1 MALKGKA
8 ALAMWWDIAPE
19 DRSGFEHW
27 HSTEHFAERL
37 AVPGFLSGAR
47 WVAVSGSPHYFVM
60 YELSGLDVLSSEP
73 YRERL
78 NNPTAWTTQ
87 TMARFRNMTRSQ
99 CLVRGSEGGG
109 VAHAMLTVRLAP
121 RADQARHLQAWIVQ
135 QALPAL
141 IAKPGVTA
149 AHLIEN
155 VVPAVPLSQQTAEQ
169 KLRGGDSV
177 ADWILL
183 VGGYDL
189 QAVSDLAKNELSE
202 DVLVRQGAA
211 LGAVAGIYRL
221 SHAMGAGDLA
231 PWQVKPA

>member
-19 DRSGFEHW
+19 DRPGFEQW
-27 HSTEHFAERL
+27 HSSEHFSERL
-37 AVPGFLSGAR
+37 AVPGFLSGTR

-78 NNPTAWTTQ
+78 NNPSAWTTQ
-87 TMARFRNMTRSQ
+87 TMARFNNMVRSQ
-99 CLVRGSEGGG
+99 CLVRGREGLG
-109 VAHAMLTVRLAP
+109 VAHAMLTVRYTAKS
-121 RADQARHLQAWIVQ
+121 DQAKRMQEWIVQ
-135 QALPAL
+135 QVLPAL

-183 VGGYDL
+183 VGGYDMETVASLLQNEL
-189 QAVSDLAKNELSE
+189 QAQILERHGAEAPLTGLYRMAHTVSN
-202 DVLVRQGAA
+202 
-211 LGAVAGIYRL
+211 
-221 SHAMGAGDLA
+221 
-231 PWQVKPA
+231 